1 MFNLYCQYRFR
12 CFVLRSSIMSAKIQL
27 IFGNSA
33 KKTMISFVWRV
44 TLCNFAT
51 MLTEKTMEKLR
62 ILAESAKYDVSC
74 SSSGTV
80 RKGKQGMV
88 GSTVG
93 GVGICH
99 SFADDGRCISLL
111 KVMLTNYCM
120 YDCAYC
126 INRRSN
132 DIKRATLSVTE
143 LEEITMEFYRRN
155 YIEGLFLSSGVVRNP
170 DYTMERLTAIAR
182 DLRTIHRFN
191 GYIHLKS
198 IPGCS
203 QELLNEAGRYAD
215 RMSVNIEIPKEESLK
230 LLAPEK
236 DHKSVFA
243 PMKMIQQGVL
253 ENKEDRKKYRYV
265 PRFVPAGQSTQ
276 MIVGATKE
284 TDRDILQMSSMLYG
298 QPTMRRV
305 YYSGYVS
312 VNTYDPRLPILKQPP
327 LIRENRLYQAD
338 WLLRFY
344 HFKVEEIVD
353 DQHTNLDLEV
363 DPKLAWAL
371 RHPEAF
377 PVDINTAD
385 YEQLLRVPGLG
396 TKSAWLI
403 VNSRRFN
410 RLTSYDLKKMG
421 VVMKKAKYFITCN
434 ELTSQF
440 SQPIIGINELHPERL
455 RPLLISK
462 AQQKRA
468 AEEMQLKLDF
478 GE

>member
-1 MFNLYCQYRFR
+1 
-12 CFVLRSSIMSAKIQL
+12 
-27 IFGNSA
+27 
-33 KKTMISFVWRV
+33 
-44 TLCNFAT
+44 
-51 MLTEKTMEKLR
+51 MLTDSTMERLR
-62 ILAESAKYDVSC
+62 VLAESAKYDVSC

-80 RKGKQGMV
+80 RRGKQGMV
-88 GSTVG
+88 GNTVG

-126 INRRSN
+126 VNRRSN

-143 LEEITMEFYRRN
+143 LVDITMEFYRRN

-170 DYTMERLTAIAR
+170 DYTMERLVAIVR
-182 DLRTIHRFN
+182 NLRTVQRFN

-198 IPGCS
+198 IPGAS
-203 QELLNEAGRYAD
+203 QELLNEAGLYAD
-215 RMSVNIEIPKEESLK
+215 RMSVNSEIPREESLK

-236 DHKSVFA
+236 NHQSVFQ
-243 PMKMIQQGVL
+243 PMRLIEQGVM
-253 ENKEDRKKYRYV
+253 ENKEDRRRYRHA

-276 MIVGATKE
+276 MIVGATNDS
-284 TDRDILQMSSMLYG
+284 DRDILTMSSMLYG
-298 QPTMRRV
+298 QPTIRRV
-305 YYSGYVS
+305 YYSGYIS
-312 VNTYDPRLPILKQPP
+312 VNTYDPRLPVLKQPP
-327 LIRENRLYQAD
+327 LVRENRLYQAD

-353 DQHTNLDLEV
+353 DMHPDLDLEV

-377 PVDINTAD
+377 PIDINTAD
-385 YEQLLRVPGLG
+385 YEWLLRVPGLG

-403 VNSRRFN
+403 TNARRSC
-410 RLTSYDLKKMG
+410 RLTSEHLRRMG
-421 VVMKKAKYFITCN
+421 VVMKKAKYFITCH
-434 ELTSQF
+434 ELSASTL
-440 SQPIIGINELHPERL
+440 QPLRGINELSPEKL
-455 RPLLISK
+455 RPLLVSPRQRK
-462 AQQKRA
+462 L
-468 AEEMQLKLDF
+468 AEQEKQLTMDF

>member
-1 MFNLYCQYRFR
+1 
-12 CFVLRSSIMSAKIQL
+12 
-27 IFGNSA
+27 
-33 KKTMISFVWRV
+33 
-44 TLCNFAT
+44 
-51 MLTEKTMEKLR
+51 MLTDSTMERLR

-80 RKGKQGMV
+80 RRGKQGMV
-88 GSTVG
+88 GNTVG

-126 INRRSN
+126 VNRRSN

-143 LEEITMEFYRRN
+143 LVDITMEFYRRN

-170 DYTMERLTAIAR
+170 DYTMERLVAIVR
-182 DLRTIHRFN
+182 NLRTVQRFN

-198 IPGCS
+198 IPGAS
-203 QELLNEAGRYAD
+203 QELLNEAGLYAD
-215 RMSVNIEIPKEESLK
+215 RMSVNIEIPREESLK

-236 DHKSVFA
+236 NHQSVFQ
-243 PMKMIQQGVL
+243 PMRLIEQGVM
-253 ENKEDRKKYRYV
+253 ENKEDRRRYRHA

-276 MIVGATKE
+276 MIVGATNDS
-284 TDRDILQMSSMLYG
+284 DRDILTMSSMLYG
-298 QPTMRRV
+298 QPTIRRV
-305 YYSGYVS
+305 YYSGYIS
-312 VNTYDPRLPILKQPP
+312 VNTYDPRLPVLKQPP
-327 LIRENRLYQAD
+327 LVRENRLYQAD

-353 DQHTNLDLEV
+353 DMHPDLDLEV

-377 PVDINTAD
+377 PIDINTAD
-385 YEQLLRVPGLG
+385 YEWLLRVPGLG

-403 VNSRRFN
+403 TNARRSC
-410 RLTSYDLKKMG
+410 RLTSEHLRRMG
-421 VVMKKAKYFITCN
+421 VVMKKAK
-434 ELTSQF
+434 
-440 SQPIIGINELHPERL
+440 
-455 RPLLISK
+455 
-462 AQQKRA
+462 
-468 AEEMQLKLDF
+468 
-478 GE
+478 

>member
-1 MFNLYCQYRFR
+1 
-12 CFVLRSSIMSAKIQL
+12 
-27 IFGNSA
+27 
-33 KKTMISFVWRV
+33 
-44 TLCNFAT
+44 
-51 MLTEKTMEKLR
+51 MLTESTLERLR
-62 ILAESAKYDVSC
+62 ILTESAKYDVSC

-80 RKGKQGMV
+80 RKGQQGAV
-88 GSTVG
+88 GNTVG
-93 GVGICH
+93 GMGICH

-170 DYTMERLTAIAR
+170 DYTMERLTAIVR
-182 DLRTIHRFN
+182 DLRLKHRFN
-191 GYIHLKS
+191 GYIPRQS
-198 IPGCS
+198 IPGSS
-203 QELLNEAGRYAD
+203 QELLNEAGCYAD

-236 DHKSVFA
+236 DHKSVFQ
-243 PMKMIQQGVL
+243 PMKLIQQGVL
-253 ENKEDRKKYRYV
+253 ENKEDRRRMSHA

-284 TDRDILQMSSMLYG
+284 TDRDILTMSSMLYA

-312 VNTYDPRLPILKQPP
+312 VNTYDSRLPILKQPP
-327 LIRENRLYQAD
+327 LVRENRLYQAD
-338 WLLRFY
+338 WLMRFY
-344 HFKVEEIVD
+344 HFKVDEIVD
-353 DQHTNLDLEV
+353 DEHSNLDLEI

-377 PVDINTAD
+377 PVDINIAD

-403 VNSRRFN
+403 VNSRHFS

-421 VVMKKAKYFITCN
+421 VVMKKAKYFITCH
-434 ELTSQF
+434 ELSSTF
-440 SQPIIGINELHPERL
+440 SQPIIGINELRPERL
-455 RPLLISK
+455 RPLLVSK
-462 AQQKRA
+462 AEQMRA
-468 AEEMQLKLDF
+468 AEEKQLKLDF

>member
-1 MFNLYCQYRFR
+1 
-12 CFVLRSSIMSAKIQL
+12 
-27 IFGNSA
+27 
-33 KKTMISFVWRV
+33 
-44 TLCNFAT
+44 
-51 MLTEKTMEKLR
+51 MLTESTIEKLR

-80 RKGKQGMV
+80 RSGKKGMV
-88 GSTVG
+88 GNTVG

-132 DIKRATLSVTE
+132 DIKRATLSVSE
-143 LEEITMEFYRRN
+143 LEEIVMEFYRRN

-170 DYTMERLTAIAR
+170 DYTMERLVRIAQ

-198 IPGCS
+198 IPGAS
-203 QELLNEAGRYAD
+203 RELIKKAGLYAD

-236 DHKSVFA
+236 DHKSVFE
-243 PMKMIQQGVL
+243 PMGFIREGVL
-253 ENKEDRKKYRYV
+253 ENKEDKKHLKHV

-276 MIVGATKE
+276 MIVGATPE
-284 TDRDILQMSSMLYG
+284 TDKDILLLSSALYN

-312 VNTYDPRLPILKQPP
+312 VNTYDSRLPVLKQPP
-327 LIRENRLYQAD
+327 LVRENRLYQAD

-344 HFKVEEIVD
+344 HFNVNEIVD
-353 DQHTNLDLEV
+353 EIHTNLDLDV

-371 RHPEAF
+371 RHPEQF
-377 PVDINTAD
+377 PVDINKDD
-385 YEQLLRVPGLG
+385 YERILRVPGIG
-396 TKSAWLI
+396 VKSALQI

-410 RLTSYDLKKMG
+410 RITSYHLKKMG
-421 VVMKKAKYFITCN
+421 VVMKKAKYFITCG
-434 ELTSQF
+434 ELTNMF
-440 SQPIIGINELHPERL
+440 SGPTIGINEIHPESL
-455 RPLLISK
+455 RPLLLSDK
-462 AQQKRA
+462 QKKEINDRK
-468 AEEMQLKLDF
+468 QLSFDF
-478 GE
+478 DA

>member
-1 MFNLYCQYRFR
+1 
-12 CFVLRSSIMSAKIQL
+12 
-27 IFGNSA
+27 
-33 KKTMISFVWRV
+33 
-44 TLCNFAT
+44 
-51 MLTEKTMEKLR
+51 MLTESTLERLR
-62 ILAESAKYDVSC
+62 ILTESAKYDVSC

-80 RKGKQGMV
+80 RKGQQGML
-88 GSTVG
+88 GNTVG
-93 GVGICH
+93 GMGICH

-170 DYTMERLTAIAR
+170 DYTMERLTAIVR
-182 DLRTIHRFN
+182 DLRLKHRFN

-198 IPGCS
+198 IPGSS

-236 DHKSVFA
+236 SHQSVFQ
-243 PMKMIQQGVL
+243 PMKLIQQGVL
-253 ENKEDRKKYRYV
+253 ENKEDRRRMSHV

-276 MIVGATKE
+276 MIVGATSD
-284 TDRDILQMSSMLYG
+284 TDRDILNMSSMLYT

-312 VNTYDPRLPILKQPP
+312 VNTYDSRLPILKQPP
-327 LIRENRLYQAD
+327 LVRENRLYQAD

-344 HFKVEEIVD
+344 HFNVDEIVD
-353 DQHTNLDLEV
+353 DQHSNLDLEL

-371 RHPEAF
+371 RHPEYF
-377 PVDINTAD
+377 PIDINTAD

-403 VNSRRFN
+403 INSRRFG

-421 VVMKKAKYFITCN
+421 VVMKKAKYFITCH
-434 ELTSQF
+434 ELSSHF
-440 SQPIIGINELHPERL
+440 SQPVVGINELHPERL
-455 RPLLISK
+455 RPLLVSK
-462 AQQKRA
+462 TEQKRA
-468 AEEMQLKLDF
+468 ADELQLKLDF